1 MYKFVAIDIDGTLL
15 NSKSELTAR
24 NMNALKEASSKGVY
38 IVLTS
43 GRMTT
48 VIQNFCREIGADKFL
63 ISENGASIFDLQK
76 NETIYK
82 RYIPK
87 DTVLEILD
95 LCIANNIYYMI
106 YTDKELIVKDLKH
119 MALFFYKQ
127 NYNPNARI
135 ATHLAGRE
143 YIESLSDNFTKIMIC
158 DEDRSIYNSI
168 VNKLSKIQTI
178 DVTAIPH
185 ISTKKLVFGT
195 EEKTIE
201 YSYADIAVKD
211 TNKWT
216 AIEYLIKELGISKE
230 EVIAIGDNIN
240 DIPMIKNAGLGVAMK
255 NGSPAAREIAKI
267 VAPSNDDDGVAQII
281 EEYIL

>member
-106 YTDKELIVKDLKH
+106 YTDKELIVKDLW
-119 MALFFYKQ
+119 
-127 NYNPNARI
+127 N
-135 ATHLAGRE
+135 
-143 YIESLSDNFTKIMIC
+143 
-158 DEDRSIYNSI
+158 
-168 VNKLSKIQTI
+168 
-178 DVTAIPH
+178 
-185 ISTKKLVFGT
+185 
-195 EEKTIE
+195 
-201 YSYADIAVKD
+201 
-211 TNKWT
+211 
-216 AIEYLIKELGISKE
+216 
-230 EVIAIGDNIN
+230 IG
-240 DIPMIKNAGLGVAMK
+240 L
-255 NGSPAAREIAKI
+255 
-267 VAPSNDDDGVAQII
+267 Q
-281 EEYIL
+281 